1 MPRRSKRDHELLVS
15 ATKDAIIGYV
25 RDGVPVSSVGEL
37 VGYDRTTITEWM
49 SKDAGFRHNIFK
61 ARQEVSSKC
70 IRNIL
75 EKDDWR
81 AQAWYLERQFPAE
94 FAAPHAIEK
103 ILKEYGLIPDS
114 DAGTTDSSEFARS
127 IASNSSGGNPKKQK
141 GS

>member
-1 MPRRSKRDHELLVS
+1 MARRSKQDLLIN
-15 ATKDAIIGYV
+15 ATKDAIVQYV

-37 VGYDRTTITEWM
+37 VGYERSTISLWL
-49 SKDAGFRHNIFK
+49 SSDPNFRYQIFK
-61 ARQEVSSKC
+61 ARQEISAKC

-103 ILKEYGLIPDS
+103 ILKQYGLIPDD

-127 IASNSSGGNPKKQK
+127 IASNSSGGNPKKQT
-141 GS
+141 GR